1 MTRRPSNAYEE
12 VLRALTPSS
21 GDTGPSSSSSSPVAS
36 FLSSALSQIQQPGP
50 SSSSSRS
57 LLSISSGS
65 GGQEQPPISPL
76 LAGAGKLLLE
86 NWQPILQAGKAV
98 ASARGGN
105 TAAGASSGLAPIAA
119 AGAGLVIAGVAKIG
133 MSLLE
138 RRLQRR
144 SGAPRPDPLRG
155 VSSKSKAKTKN
166 RKSSSTTSSAHVPS
180 DHHSMH
186 QLSTLFPNLDSNIL
200 ASALVA
206 TNGNLDEA
214 VEEILAQS
222 TDLPTPGA
230 TSKPA
235 KLTTSLLTP
244 SSSSPLP
251 PCPECPVCLSSLKG
265 CRIYQCQQGHSL
277 CHQCKNN
284 SQVRCCPTCRGKL
297 TGRATNME
305 QLLVSIYG
313 I

>member
-1 MTRRPSNAYEE
+1 M
-12 VLRALTPSS
+12 
-21 GDTGPSSSSSSPVAS
+21 
-36 FLSSALSQIQQPGP
+36 
-50 SSSSSRS
+50 
-57 LLSISSGS
+57 
-65 GGQEQPPISPL
+65 
-76 LAGAGKLLLE
+76 
-86 NWQPILQAGKAV
+86 
-98 ASARGGN
+98 ASARGGS
-105 TAAGASSGLAPIAA
+105 TAVGASSGLAPIAA
-119 AGAGLVIAGVAKIG
+119 AGAGLVIAGVAKYVLPSLLSPPICRFSRIG

-222 TDLPTPGA
+222 TDLPTP
-230 TSKPA
+230 TSKPP
-235 KLTTSLLTP
+235 KLTTSILTP

-284 SQVRCCPTCRGKL
+284 SQVTKRQTFNLVEHFMQVRCCPTCRGKL

-305 QLLVSIYG
+305 QLLASIYG
-313 I
+313 N

>member
-1 MTRRPSNAYEE
+1 
-12 VLRALTPSS
+12 
-21 GDTGPSSSSSSPVAS
+21 
-36 FLSSALSQIQQPGP
+36 
-50 SSSSSRS
+50 
-57 LLSISSGS
+57 
-65 GGQEQPPISPL
+65 
-76 LAGAGKLLLE
+76 
-86 NWQPILQAGKAV
+86 
-98 ASARGGN
+98 
-105 TAAGASSGLAPIAA
+105 
-119 AGAGLVIAGVAKIG
+119 

-166 RKSSSTTSSAHVPS
+166 RRSSSTTSSAHVPS

-244 SSSSPLP
+244 SSSSSLP

-265 CRIYQCQQGHSL
+265 CRIYQCHQGHSL

-284 SQVRCCPTCRGKL
+284 SQVTERQTLNLGELFLQVRCCPTCRGKL

-305 QLLVSIYG
+305 QLLASIYG
-313 I
+313 N

>member
-1 MTRRPSNAYEE
+1 M
-12 VLRALTPSS
+12 
-21 GDTGPSSSSSSPVAS
+21 
-36 FLSSALSQIQQPGP
+36 
-50 SSSSSRS
+50 
-57 LLSISSGS
+57 
-65 GGQEQPPISPL
+65 
-76 LAGAGKLLLE
+76 
-86 NWQPILQAGKAV
+86 
-98 ASARGGN
+98 
-105 TAAGASSGLAPIAA
+105 GASSGLAPIAA
-119 AGAGLVIAGVAKIG
+119 AGAGLVIAGVAKYVLPSLLSPPICRFSRIG

-235 KLTTSLLTP
+235 KLTTSLVTP

-284 SQVRCCPTCRGKL
+284 SQVSKRKTLNIALMSNFRRCAAAPP
-297 TGRATNME
+297 A
-305 QLLVSIYG
+305 VAS
-313 I
+313 

>member
-1 MTRRPSNAYEE
+1 M
-12 VLRALTPSS
+12 
-21 GDTGPSSSSSSPVAS
+21 
-36 FLSSALSQIQQPGP
+36 
-50 SSSSSRS
+50 
-57 LLSISSGS
+57 
-65 GGQEQPPISPL
+65 
-76 LAGAGKLLLE
+76 
-86 NWQPILQAGKAV
+86 
-98 ASARGGN
+98 
-105 TAAGASSGLAPIAA
+105 GASSGLAPIAA
-119 AGAGLVIAGVAKIG
+119 AGAGLVIAGVAKYVPPLLLSPPICRFSRIG

-155 VSSKSKAKTKN
+155 VSSKSKTKTKN

-230 TSKPA
+230 TSKPP

-284 SQVRCCPTCRGKL
+284 SQVTKRKTLNPGEHLMQVRCCPTCRGKL

-305 QLLVSIYG
+305 QLLASIYG
-313 I
+313 N

>member
-1 MTRRPSNAYEE
+1 
-12 VLRALTPSS
+12 LTPSS
-21 GDTGPSSSSSSPVAS
+21 GDTGPSSYSSSPLAS

-50 SSSSSRS
+50 TSRS

-65 GGQEQPPISPL
+65 GEQEEPPISPL
-76 LAGAGKLLLE
+76 LVGAGKLLLE
-86 NWQPILQAGKAV
+86 NWQPIFQAGKAV
-98 ASARGGN
+98 ASARGGS
-105 TAAGASSGLAPIAA
+105 TAMAASSGLAPVAA

-144 SGAPRPDPLRG
+144 AGAARPDPLRG

-166 RKSSSTTSSAHVPS
+166 RKSSSTTPTAHVPS

-222 TDLPTPGA
+222 TELPTPHA
-230 TSKPA
+230 ALKPP

-305 QLLVSIYG
+305 QLLASIYG
-313 I
+313 N

>member
-1 MTRRPSNAYEE
+1 
-12 VLRALTPSS
+12 
-21 GDTGPSSSSSSPVAS
+21 
-36 FLSSALSQIQQPGP
+36 
-50 SSSSSRS
+50 
-57 LLSISSGS
+57 
-65 GGQEQPPISPL
+65 
-76 LAGAGKLLLE
+76 
-86 NWQPILQAGKAV
+86 
-98 ASARGGN
+98 
-105 TAAGASSGLAPIAA
+105 
-119 AGAGLVIAGVAKIG
+119 

-155 VSSKSKAKTKN
+155 VSSKSKTKTKN
-166 RKSSSTTSSAHVPS
+166 RKSSSTSSSAHVPS

-206 TNGNLDEA
+206 SNGNLDEA

-284 SQVRCCPTCRGKL
+284 SQVTKRQTLNLGEHGTLYAGALLPHLPWQADREGDQHGATARLNLWQLGGETSLCRGSPL
-297 TGRATNME
+297 SR
-305 QLLVSIYG
+305 
-313 I
+313 

>member
-1 MTRRPSNAYEE
+1 
-12 VLRALTPSS
+12 LTSSS
-21 GDTGPSSSSSSPVAS
+21 GDSGPSSSSSSPVAS
-36 FLSSALSQIQQPGP
+36 LLSSALSQIQQPGL
-50 SSSSSRS
+50 SNLSSRS
-57 LLSISSGS
+57 LLPISSGS
-65 GGQEQPPISPL
+65 GEQEEPPISPL
-76 LAGAGKLLLE
+76 LVGAGKLLLE
-86 NWQPILQAGKAV
+86 NWQPIFQAGKAV
-98 ASARGGN
+98 ASARGGS
-105 TAAGASSGLAPIAA
+105 TAMAASSGLAPVAA

-144 SGAPRPDPLRG
+144 AGAARPDPLRG

-166 RKSSSTTSSAHVPS
+166 RKSSSTTPTAHVPS

-214 VEEILAQS
+214 VEEILAQP
-222 TDLPTPGA
+222 TELPTPGA
-230 TSKPA
+230 ASKPP
-235 KLTTSLLTP
+235 KLTTSFLTP
-244 SSSSPLP
+244 SSSPLP

-305 QLLVSIYG
+305 QLLASIYG
-313 I
+313 N

>member
-1 MTRRPSNAYEE
+1 MA
-12 VLRALTPSS
+12 
-21 GDTGPSSSSSSPVAS
+21 
-36 FLSSALSQIQQPGP
+36 
-50 SSSSSRS
+50 
-57 LLSISSGS
+57 
-65 GGQEQPPISPL
+65 
-76 LAGAGKLLLE
+76 
-86 NWQPILQAGKAV
+86 
-98 ASARGGN
+98 
-105 TAAGASSGLAPIAA
+105 ASSGLAPVAA
-119 AGAGLVIAGVAKIG
+119 AGAGLVIAGVAKYVPPSLLSPPICRFSRIG

-144 SGAPRPDPLRG
+144 AGAARPDPLRG

-166 RKSSSTTSSAHVPS
+166 RKSSTTSSAHAPS
-180 DHHSMH
+180 DHHNMH

-235 KLTTSLLTP
+235 KLTTSILTP

-284 SQVRCCPTCRGKL
+284 SQVTKRQSLNIDEQFSQVRCCPTCRGKL

-305 QLLVSIYG
+305 QLLASIYG
-313 I
+313 N